1 MNLRLISFTAR
12 GEKLAERL
20 SDLLGGEC
28 CRCGGGVSLDDWTRE
43 AFARADALVYV
54 GAVGIAVRAVA
65 PYVSGKDRDPAVVV
79 VDELGLHAIPILS
92 GHLGGANSLARKI
105 ADAIGAEAVITT
117 ATDLNGVFAVD
128 EWARLQNCAVLEPEH
143 IKEVS
148 GRLLAGEKVT
158 LSSSFSIAGEPPEG
172 MILSDAG
179 AVHLGIYRTAARLH
193 LVPKIGVLGVG
204 CKRGTPAERLE
215 TAFQAFSEGC
225 GLLEAAVVEAASID
239 LKAEEPGL
247 QAFCARHGWPLTTYS
262 APQLEAVPGEFTPS
276 PFVRKV
282 TGVDNVCERSAVLCS
297 GGGLERNKFA
307 CDGVTFALALKPFAP
322 DWRWRNG

>member
-20 SDLLGGEC
+20 ADLLGGGY

-43 AFARADALVYV
+43 AFSGADALVFV
-54 GAVGIAVRAVA
+54 GAAGIAVRAVA
-65 PYVSGKDRDPAVVV
+65 PYVAGKDRDPAVVV
-79 VDELGLHAIPILS
+79 VDELGRHAIPILS

-128 EWARLQNCAVLEPEH
+128 EWARLHSCAVLEPER

-148 GRLLAGEKVT
+148 GSLLAGETVL
-158 LSSSFSIAGEPPEG
+158 LSSDFPVQGAPPEG
-172 MILSDAG
+172 IVLSG
-179 AVHLGIYRTAARLH
+179 EGRVHIGIYRTAARLH
-193 LVPKIGVLGVG
+193 LAPRIAVLGVG
-204 CKRGTPAERLE
+204 CKRGTTAERLE
-215 TAFQAFSEGC
+215 TAFQAFAEQF

-247 QAFCARHGWPLTTYS
+247 LAFCARHGWPLTTYS

-276 PFVRKV
+276 PFVREV
-282 TGVDNVCERSAVLCS
+282 TGVDNVCERSAVVCN
-297 GGGLERNKFA
+297 GGTLELKKQAFP
-307 CDGVTFALALKPFAP
+307 GVTFALALRDFAP
-322 DWRWRNG
+322 DWRWQDG